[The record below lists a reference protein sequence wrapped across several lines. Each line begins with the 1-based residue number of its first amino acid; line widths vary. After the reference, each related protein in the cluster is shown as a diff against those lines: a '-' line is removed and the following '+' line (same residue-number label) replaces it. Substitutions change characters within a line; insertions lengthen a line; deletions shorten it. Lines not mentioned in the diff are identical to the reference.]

1 MKKALLDL
9 GSNTMRLSVYQVEDN
24 GMFHILFSEKE
35 TAGLVNYITD
45 NKMSTEGLDK
55 ACDIIMRFKSLLSQV
70 GVDEM
75 NIFATASLRNI
86 YNTEEAGVY
95 IKNKTGENVNVISG
109 REEAELGYYGAL
121 YDIDIHSGIIFD
133 IGGGSTEVVRI
144 NDSKIL
150 SAESYEIGSLNLFNG
165 YVKGIWPKTEE
176 EKMLKTRTKEVLSP
190 ANPNGPSDTICG
202 IGGTNRALLS
212 IANAY
217 FKKPYGNNKITA
229 EELKK
234 LKKVILK
241 KDDTAKKLILKNCPD
256 RIHTII
262 PGMFITSEIVKIFGS
277 SQILIS
283 KNGVREGYLC
293 KRIIQNMI

>member
-1 MKKALLDL
+1 MNPKKKFYETAAETLIKNLDKR
-9 GSNTMRLSVYQVEDN
+9 GMEAYYVDN
-24 GMFHILFSEKE
+24 G
-35 TAGLVNYITD
+35 
-45 NKMSTEGLDK
+45 
-55 ACDIIMRFKSLLSQV
+55 
-70 GVDEM
+70 
-75 NIFATASLRNI
+75 
-86 YNTEEAGVY
+86 EEAL
-95 IKNKTGENVNVISG
+95 KM
-109 REEAELGYYGAL
+109 AL
-121 YDIDIHSGIIFD
+121 RFVTPGSSVSWGGSMSIND
-133 IGGGSTEVVRI
+133 IGLIPALKASDCIVLDRTV
-144 NDSKIL
+144 
-150 SAESYEIGSLNLFNG
+150 
-165 YVKGIWPKTEE
+165 PKTEE